1 MWFLCKSDLKEA
13 MEILT
18 LFESD
23 SGFKGTVVTSL
34 YGGPLEIMLAD
45 KIYILNTFIF
55 VKE

>member
-1 MWFLCKSDLKEA
+1 

-18 LFESD
+18 LFESEKRQFRPHFRSD
-23 SGFKGTVVTSL
+23 SGFNGTVVTSL